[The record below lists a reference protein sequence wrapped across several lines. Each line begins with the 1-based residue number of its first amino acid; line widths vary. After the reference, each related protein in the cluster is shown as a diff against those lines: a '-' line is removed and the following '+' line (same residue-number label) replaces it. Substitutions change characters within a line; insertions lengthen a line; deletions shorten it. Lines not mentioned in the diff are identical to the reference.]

1 MASSDKAVTKPPRGT
16 RDFLPSEL
24 YRRQYAAGVIRDV
37 YLAHGFQ
44 PLETPTYERLDTL
57 TGKYGDEGDQL
68 MFKIL
73 HRGQT
78 LVDGIRA
85 AQEHLQTPGNVVVGR
100 SGETA
105 PGAERLLSD
114 LGLRYDLTVPLARV
128 VAEYS
133 GKLPPVFKRFQIQ
146 PVWRADTPGK
156 ARYREFVQCDVD
168 VVGSTSL
175 LVEAEVS
182 GAVAACFR
190 QLGVHD
196 LEIRINH
203 RALLRAFIDK
213 AGIPVER
220 ETEAIVAIDKL
231 DKVGPDGV
239 QRELAEK
246 GMSDESSQALMSL
259 VMGGDDLERVKEA
272 MADHAAGAA
281 AVEELAQVI
290 ALSAMTPADGRLVF
304 DPTLARGLGYYTGC
318 IFEIRVPDLGSS
330 LGGGGRYDGLVGM
343 FCGREIPACG
353 FSIGFDRLLF
363 VMEQRGLFPEGL
375 GAPDVLVASTEKKR
389 EADVLRVA
397 YQLRQEG
404 LRVEIVAKAEK
415 AGRMRKLADDRGIQ
429 AAVLLRKDQ
438 DQVNVWRRSAP
449 EVTDRMVAISELSS
463 ALR

>member
-1 MASSDKAVTKPPRGT
+1 MASSEKAVTKPPRGT

-24 YRRQYAAGVIRDV
+24 HQRQHAVGVIRDV
-37 YLAHGFQ
+37 YQAHGFQ

-146 PVWRADTPGK
+146 PVWRADNPGK

-182 GAVAACFR
+182 AAVAECFSR
-190 QLGVHD
+190 LGIDDH
-196 LEIRINH
+196 EIRVNH
-203 RALLRAFIDK
+203 RALLRAFIDTS
-213 AGIPVER
+213 GISADL
-220 ETEAIVAIDKL
+220 ETDAIVAVDKL
-231 DKVGPDGV
+231 DKIGREGV
-239 QRELAEK
+239 EKELADK
-246 GMSDESSQALMSL
+246 GISAESAGRLMGL
-259 VMGGDDLERVKEA
+259 VMGGADLDRMAKA
-272 MADHAAGAA
+272 MADHEQGAS
-281 AVEELAQVI
+281 AVADLHTLFK
-290 ALSAMTPADGRLVF
+290 LSEATPGAGRLVF

-318 IFEIRVPDLGSS
+318 IFEVRVPDLGSS

-343 FCGREIPACG
+343 FSGKELPACA
-353 FSIGFDRLLF
+353 FTTSSMD
-363 VMEQRGLFPEGL
+363 
-375 GAPDVLVASTEKKR
+375 A
-389 EADVLRVA
+389 
-397 YQLRQEG
+397 
-404 LRVEIVAKAEK
+404 
-415 AGRMRKLADDRGIQ
+415 
-429 AAVLLRKDQ
+429 
-438 DQVNVWRRSAP
+438 RS
-449 EVTDRMVAISELSS
+449 
-463 ALR
+463 